1 MLHSS
6 ADNILGPSGLLHAM
20 YTVIVKRGA
29 KVEHSAEFPNLRD
42 ALRQLDGFFY
52 AFPDLVSEVW
62 GASGVLWRCSS
73 LDANGDAEPL
83 AAV

>member
-1 MLHSS
+1 
-6 ADNILGPSGLLHAM
+6 M

-42 ALRQLDGFFY
+42 ALRQLDGFLY

-62 GASGVLWRCSS
+62 GASGVLWSCTS
-73 LDANGDAEPL
+73 LDAGAEAGSADA
-83 AAV
+83 V

>member
-1 MLHSS
+1 
-6 ADNILGPSGLLHAM
+6 M

-62 GASGVLWRCSS
+62 GAGGVLWSCSS
-73 LDANGDAEPL
+73 LNASAE
-83 AAV
+83 AESADGV

>member
-1 MLHSS
+1 
-6 ADNILGPSGLLHAM
+6 M

-29 KVEHSAEFPNLRD
+29 KVEHSAEFPDLRD
-42 ALRQLDGFFY
+42 ALRQLDGFLH

-73 LDANGDAEPL
+73 LDTGADSGPLDA
-83 AAV
+83 V